1 MSEHFNVTG
10 RRQAQSW
17 QRCRM
22 LQIFEHHASPSSK
35 RSVLL
40 TYKFLCSWDTPQRS
54 TFTQGSLRPANVC
67 PDINAQRYTEQYL
80 CLLCTVSRMLLCCCP
95 PEPHSNSG
103 NSAPASRRAFEH
115 YLLFSFAL
123 SWADSLFTSS
133 ASQWGILYWGQGQNS
148 LENSEEFL
156 FQNKVPWSRSVDFP
170 FGCCKSFETRNNKQ
184 TPNQSSRSCFPFGEK
199 GRRCHNLP

>member
-40 TYKFLCSWDTPQRS
+40 PYKFLCSWATPQRS

-103 NSAPASRRAFEH
+103 NSAPASRRAFWT
-115 YLLFSFAL
+115 LFAVFLRFILGWQFVYFQCFPVRYPILRPRAKL
-123 SWADSLFTSS
+123 VREF
-133 ASQWGILYWGQGQNS
+133 WGIS
-148 LENSEEFL
+148 
-156 FQNKVPWSRSVDFP
+156 FP
-170 FGCCKSFETRNNKQ
+170 K
-184 TPNQSSRSCFPFGEK
+184 
-199 GRRCHNLP
+199 